1 MKDIQI
7 TDTTKTKEGF
17 ELLYKSY
24 SPGAVRTAIMILGN
38 EHLAADAVQETF
50 IRVYINLDKFD
61 TTKPFKP
68 WFYQILINEC
78 KRIAGKNKKIIYV
91 DKFFENMLVE
101 DDKNNERIE
110 FEELYH
116 MLGNL
121 EQKIRTPLILKYLN
135 DMKLDEISNL
145 MKLNI
150 NTVKSRLHFGRKK
163 LRTILANYYND

>member
-17 ELLYKSY
+17 ELLYKRY

-68 WFYQILINEC
+68 
-78 KRIAGKNKKIIYV
+78 
-91 DKFFENMLVE
+91 
-101 DDKNNERIE
+101 
-110 FEELYH
+110 
-116 MLGNL
+116 
-121 EQKIRTPLILKYLN
+121 
-135 DMKLDEISNL
+135 
-145 MKLNI
+145 
-150 NTVKSRLHFGRKK
+150 
-163 LRTILANYYND
+163 

>member
-1 MKDIQI
+1 
-7 TDTTKTKEGF
+7 
-17 ELLYKSY
+17 
-24 SPGAVRTAIMILGN
+24 
-38 EHLAADAVQETF
+38 
-50 IRVYINLDKFD
+50 
-61 TTKPFKP
+61 
-68 WFYQILINEC
+68 
-78 KRIAGKNKKIIYV
+78 
-91 DKFFENMLVE
+91 MLVE
-101 DDKNNERIE
+101 DDKNSERIE

-121 EQKIRTPLILKYLN
+121 DEKIRTPLILKYLN